1 MTNVFALQ
9 TARAGSKSVVD
20 KNIMKIGD
28 KPLYRH
34 SLDNAI
40 KSKLILKS
48 YVSTDIEEIIKNE
61 AGLDYEVILRPE
73 ILAGDN
79 ASHQDAMIHGIKEIE
94 RRTGIE
100 ADIVVVLL
108 GNTLG
113 APSHIL
119 DNAVQ
124 FLIENEDFDSV
135 LSVSEFN
142 MFNPLRAYQKS
153 EKGLV
158 TFLSQEIIRS
168 QVKIKNSNDKNSAG
182 DVYFANGS
190 FFICRGSV
198 IKSKKGMLPFPWLG
212 FKIKEWIQ
220 DPMMEIDAPWQIDVL
235 ESQSRQAGK
244 I

>member
-1 MTNVFALQ
+1 MTNVVALQ
-9 TARAGSKSVVD
+9 TARAGSKSVVN
-20 KNIMKIGD
+20 KNIMKIGG
-28 KPLYRH
+28 KPLYRQ
-34 SLDNAI
+34 SLDHAI
-40 KSKLILKS
+40 SSKLISKS
-48 YVSTDIEEIIKNE
+48 YVSTDIEEIIKNKDGIE
-61 AGLDYEVILRPE
+61 YEVILRPE

-79 ASHQDAMIHGIKEIE
+79 ASHQDAMIHGIEEIE
-94 RRTGIE
+94 RRSGVE
-100 ADIVVVLL
+100 VDIVVVLL

-113 APSHIL
+113 ASSDVL
-119 DNAVQ
+119 DRAVQ

-153 EKGLV
+153 PKGLI
-158 TFLSQEIIRS
+158 TFLSQEIIQS

-190 FFICRGSV
+190 FFICRSNV
-198 IKSKKGMLPFPWLG
+198 VKSKKGMLPFPWLG

-235 ESQSRQAGK
+235 KSQVRKVDK